1 MSIYRDRVLLELRES
16 MEKRWGNVVDI
27 VYVYREETGDPEKGP
42 FIEEIDLPEPAVKY
56 LKARGITRLYRFQ
69 WDAIK
74 SVLEGYDTVIV
85 SGTGTGKTEAFLVP
99 LIVKAIE
106 EHENKPSAL
115 ILYPTK
121 ALARDQLSR
130 INDFLG
136 FGPVTATVYD
146 GDTPRRDRRR
156 IAVNPPNIL
165 ISNPDMV
172 HVGLVLSPYMRKL
185 LKRISYL
192 VLDEMHV
199 YEGVFGAHVK
209 AVIDRL
215 KIFRR
220 NKPLFIGSS
229 ATIGN
234 PEEHGEILF
243 GTKVRV
249 VKGPLRR
256 RGTAYHVMVS
266 TGPLSRWTVT
276 AGVASMLA
284 QLGLRVL
291 VFTDSQQMAEV
302 VARIAKKGFGREFL
316 VHRAGLT
323 PEERRVVEA
332 RLQKGDVDGVVAT
345 PTLELGIDIGGLD
358 AVVMAAPPPTYA
370 KYLQR
375 AGRAGR
381 RGRTG
386 YVFLILGDDPIDAY
400 FERDPK
406 KYYEQEIPPI
416 YIEPENEEVLRIHAL
431 ALLMQQGMVGKD
443 VILGGA
449 WLQALEKLVGEGL
462 AVKTPIGYF
471 PIRRKAL
478 QLLLEYMSIRG
489 AGPQV
494 TIIDEESGKSIGTR
508 ELPMAVLDL
517 HPHAIYLHGGR
528 VYQSISLDVGKRIA
542 VVQKLP
548 EDTPYYTRPL
558 YTTDLVDFMVLD
570 ERMSDTGVPL
580 VYAKATISIIVQGYV
595 VYNIYGGD
603 KPVSI
608 GELEK
613 PVIYTYNTRAL
624 LLKYPINP
632 EWDFMG
638 NAEAFHAIEHV
649 LISAARPVCG
659 AALGDLGGISY
670 PSGDIVVYDAAPGGS
685 GLARLLFK
693 RFEKAEEIA
702 YEIVSKCRCEDGCPR
717 CIYSPYCGNN
727 NRVLSR
733 RKAIYVLER
742 SIKRAHRVPGKPGK
756 ERYGNPIA

>member
-1 MSIYRDRVLLELRES
+1 MVYRDRVLVELKEFIER
-16 MEKRWGNVVDI
+16 RWSNVVDI
-27 VYVYREETGDPEKGP
+27 IHVYREETGEPEKGP
-42 FIEEIDLPEPAVKY
+42 FIEETGFPEPVINY
-56 LKARGITRLYRFQ
+56 LKSRGINRLYKFQ

-74 SVLEGYDTVIV
+74 SILDGYDTVIV
-85 SGTGTGKTEAFLVP
+85 SGTGTGKTEAFLAP

-106 EHENKPSAL
+106 DPNTKPNAL

-121 ALARDQLSR
+121 ALARDQLNR
-130 INDFLG
+130 LQEFLG
-136 FGPVTATVYD
+136 FGPITATVFD
-146 GDTPRRDRRR
+146 GDTPRKDRKR
-156 IAVNPPNIL
+156 IAVNPPSIL

-185 LKRISYL
+185 LKKISYL

-215 KIFRR
+215 KIFRKS
-220 NKPLFIGSS
+220 KPLFIGSS

-234 PEEHGEILF
+234 PEKHGEVLF

-249 VKGPLRR
+249 IKGPLRR
-256 RGTAYHVMVS
+256 RGTAYHVMIS
-266 TGPLSRWTVT
+266 AGYLSRWTVT

-284 QLGLRVL
+284 QMGLRVL

-302 VARIAKKGFGREFL
+302 VARIARRGFGQEFL
-316 VHRAGLT
+316 VHRAGLP
-323 PEERRVVEA
+323 PEERRNVEA
-332 RLQKGDVDGVVAT
+332 KLQKGDIGGVVAT
-345 PTLELGIDIGGLD
+345 PTLELGIDIGSLD

-386 YVFLILGDDPIDAY
+386 YIFLILGDDPIDAY
-400 FERDPK
+400 FEREPQ

-416 YIEPENEEVLRIHAL
+416 YIEPDNEEVLKIHGL
-431 ALLMQQGMVGKD
+431 ALLMQQGMIRRDAIPGKTW
-443 VILGGA
+443 I
-449 WLQALEKLVGEGL
+449 QALEKLVEEGL
-462 AVKTPIGYF
+462 AVKTAIGYF
-471 PIRRKAL
+471 PVWKKARS
-478 QLLLEYMSIRG
+478 LLLEYMSIRG

-494 TIIDEESGKSIGTR
+494 TIIEKDSGKPIGTR
-508 ELPMAVLDL
+508 ELPMAILDL

-528 VYQSISLDVGKRIA
+528 IYQSIELDVGKRTA

-548 EDTPYYTRPL
+548 DDIPYYTRPL
-558 YTTDLVDFMVLD
+558 YTTDLIDYDIVDKRV
-570 ERMSDTGVPL
+570 SATGIPL
-580 VYAKATISIIVQGYV
+580 IYARVTISIIVQGYV
-595 VYNIYGGD
+595 IYNIYSGE
-603 KPVSI
+603 KPTSI
-608 GELEK
+608 EELEH
-613 PVIYTYNTRAL
+613 PVVYTYNTRAL
-624 LLKYPINP
+624 LLKYPPNP
-632 EWDFMG
+632 EWDTMD
-638 NAEAFHAIEHV
+638 NAEAFHAIEHT

-670 PSGDIVVYDAAPGGS
+670 PSGDIVIYDAAPGGS
-685 GLARLLFK
+685 GLARLLFE
-693 RFEKAEEIA
+693 RFEKAEKIA
-702 YEIVSKCRCEDGCPR
+702 YEIVSKCKCDDGCPR

-733 RKAIYVLER
+733 KKAAFILGA
-742 SIKRAHRVPGKPGK
+742 SIKGVFKVVGKPAE
-756 ERYGNPIA
+756 ERYGSPIA